1 MHMKLS
7 VIIPVYRVESTL
19 DRCVQS
25 VVDQTFADLDIIL
38 VDDGSPDRCPQLCDA
53 WAQRDGRISVVHKQ
67 NGGLSDA
74 RNAGLLV
81 AKGDCVAFVDS
92 DDHIAPDTYE
102 HQMPLMEHADM
113 VEFPLMRH
121 SGTPRQQPIALEA
134 QAYTDMSDYWLHGH
148 AYEHTYACNKVFRSQ
163 LFTDVQFPKGKVFE
177 DAWTLPLLLRK
188 TKRIVVNHMGMYH
201 YCSNAHGITAT
212 ADGTALA
219 MLLEAHMQVL
229 SHWCDDRY
237 YMHVLNIQ
245 LDVARLSGAK
255 AMLPTRHVNPLSH
268 GLTAKQRAKAVLLNL
283 LGIETLCNINRRT
296 TPTGAIRS

>member
-1 MHMKLS
+1 MKLS
-7 VIIPVYRVESTL
+7 VIIPVYRVEGTL

-53 WAQRDGRISVVHKQ
+53 WAERDGRINVVHKQ

-134 QAYTDMSDYWLHGH
+134 QAYTDMSD
-148 AYEHTYACNKVFRSQ
+148 S
-163 LFTDVQFPKGKVFE
+163 DVQFPKGKLFE
-177 DAWTLPLLLRK
+177 DAWTLPLLLQK
-188 TKRIVVNHMGMYH
+188 TKRIVVNHVGMYH
-201 YCSNAHGITAT
+201 YCSNADSITAT
-212 ADGTALA
+212 ADGAALA

-229 SHWCDDRY
+229 PHWCDDRY

-255 AMLPTRHVNPLSH
+255 ATLPTRRVHPLGQ
-268 GLTAKQRAKAVLLNL
+268 GLTPRQRVKAVLLNL
-283 LGIETLCNINRRT
+283 LGIETLCNINRRMNK
-296 TPTGAIRS
+296 TGTSRS